1 MKEKN
6 SFWIF
11 SAKSPGPNIVT
22 RAYKNN
28 YLRLVSFCWAAVL
41 KVIEKKLLEA
51 LTASIINSFTRKA
64 NILCLTEVMG
74 RKTLGKRRIILR
86 SHITCLNTWRI
97 CQTLACFSRSDCT
110 AQRDV
115 SRKIS
120 EGAGSGSVSEGT
132 PRVQQILVKPMNG
145 LFWQLLW
152 TIDGPMP
159 WLEMRLYMRSHIS
172 STWKHS
178 KRIRNKQHGEY
189 GIF

>member
-11 SAKSPGPNIVT
+11 SAKSRGPNIVT

-86 SHITCLNTWRI
+86 SHITCLSTWRI
-97 CQTLACFSRSDCT
+97 CQTLACFTRSDCT
-110 AQRDV
+110 VQREV

-120 EGAGSGSVSEGT
+120 EGVGSGSESEGT
-132 PRVQQILVKPMNG
+132 PVVLFSKSWIQQGIPDSGITHDWFILTALVN
-145 LFWQLLW
+145 
-152 TIDGPMP
+152 T
-159 WLEMRLYMRSHIS
+159 RRSITLIGNEIVFEITHQFDL
-172 STWKHS
+172 KA
-178 KRIRNKQHGEY
+178 Q
-189 GIF
+189 